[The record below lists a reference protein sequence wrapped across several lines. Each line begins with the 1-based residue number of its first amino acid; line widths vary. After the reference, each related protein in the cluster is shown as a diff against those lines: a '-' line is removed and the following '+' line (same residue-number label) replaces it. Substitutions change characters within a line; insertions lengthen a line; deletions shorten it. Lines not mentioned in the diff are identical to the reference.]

1 VSRQRFLP
9 AAAVPRLIEGLA
21 AGGVRVFGPTNRAG
35 RVEYRRIA
43 SASDLDLQ
51 APLPAWSLKALF
63 LPPTEPILHW
73 RRRHDDVT
81 LTGVEPQALPA
92 VVLGARPCDAAGVAV
107 LDKVM
112 GWDYRD
118 EAWFARRDATT
129 IVAIACPSAG
139 PDCFCETVGLGRA
152 SAKGADVLLTAAADG
167 YRAEAFTEKGTTL
180 FERGGAAFE
189 PAREAGGT
197 GGPPARNTDAE
208 PSGCSDPDSPAR
220 GTFPIDIEW
229 DDPLWDQLGLRC
241 HGCGACAAVCP
252 TCHCFDIV
260 DEPDGLLAGTRRR
273 NWDTC
278 QAASFT
284 LHASGHNPRPD
295 QRARFRQRILHKFSV
310 YPRRFGEVLCTGCGR
325 CAAACPAGQYLPEIL
340 ARARQQVMP

>member
-21 AGGVRVFGPTNRAG
+21 AAGVRVYGPANRAG
-35 RVEYRRIA
+35 RVEYRRITTA
-43 SASDLDLQ
+43 ADLDLH
-51 APLPAWSLKALF
+51 APMPALSLKALF
-63 LPPTEPILHW
+63 LPATEPILHW
-73 RRRHDDVT
+73 RRHHDDVT
-81 LTGVEPQALPA
+81 LTGVEPQAVPA

-129 IVAIACPSAG
+129 VVAVACASAG
-139 PDCFCETVGLGRA
+139 PDCFCETVGLGPA
-152 SAKGADVLLTAAADG
+152 SSKGADVLLTAAADG
-167 YRAEAFTEKGTTL
+167 YDAEACTEKGEAL
-180 FERGGAAFE
+180 FERCADAFV
-189 PAREAGGT
+189 AGGT
-197 GGPPARNTDAE
+197 GVSPDPARRGQQAAGSAPLGGT
-208 PSGCSDPDSPAR
+208 GVSPVRDLPLDLA
-220 GTFPIDIEW
+220 W

-252 TCHCFDIV
+252 TCHCFDLV

-278 QAASFT
+278 QAANFT

-325 CAAACPAGQYLPEIL
+325 CAAACPAGQNLPEIL
-340 ARARQQVMP
+340 AQARRQVTP